1 MLKKKHETILKAI
14 FATPVQAGIV
24 WKDIENLLEALG
36 AEISEG
42 SGSRIRI
49 ALNGRKAV
57 FHRPHPRKE
66 TNKGAI
72 TSMKRFLLGAGV
84 TPC

>member
-72 TSMKRFLLGAGV
+72 ASMKRFLLGAGV